1 MLGYAQGVAEIKG
14 LVDQGL
20 NRLKLPLDLGL
31 LNSTL
36 GRIFCRAVETVTTA
50 RRMRLTLERFVER
63 IKAGETTT
71 FDASKWQPSS
81 WPETCRGVGWLEAP
95 RGTLSH
101 WVVIRKGSI
110 ANYQAVVPSTWNS
123 SGRDAQGQMGP
134 FEYALAHSKSHP
146 LVEPSRP
153 LEVLRT
159 IHSFDPCQSCAV
171 QILDDAGGKMLEV
184 RVQ

>member
-1 MLGYAQGVAEIKG
+1 MLGYAQGVAETKG
-14 LVDQGL
+14 LVDEALKRL
-20 NRLKLPLDLGL
+20 NLPQDPGL

-50 RRMRLTLERFVER
+50 RRMRLTFQRFVER
-63 IKAGETTT
+63 VKAGETTT
-71 FDASKWQPSS
+71 FNPAKWEPSS
-81 WPETCRGVGWLEAP
+81 WPQSCRGVGWLEAP

-101 WVVIRKGSI
+101 WVIIEKGSI

-123 SGRDAQGQMGP
+123 SGRDARGQMGP
-134 FEYALAHSKSHP
+134 YEYSLAHSKTHP
-146 LVEPSRP
+146 LVDPSKP

-159 IHSFDPCQSCAV
+159 VHSFDPCQSCAV
-171 QILDDAGGKMLEV
+171 QIIDGAGAKMLEV